1 MRNIATLP
9 GPPRWRGRAR
19 ASEGADIGIRAR
31 AMLTKLRKAADI
43 AAASWRA
50 TAEGLRSAPPTYVDI
65 GARGGL
71 PRPWALA
78 HRLGLIRPVMFEPDA
93 QAADEIRT
101 RNPGI
106 EVAPYAL
113 GAEDGKAETLRVTVA
128 PAQSSILLPDKGNP
142 FLDSSWDVAKEI
154 ALTLRRF
161 DAVWD
166 GNWGRPDFVK
176 IDVQGYEVEVIKG
189 MGDRLEEA
197 LCVELESS
205 FIPFYR
211 GQPVFQDV
219 HDFMRLKG
227 FDLVKLRPIGL
238 YRGSVVVEFNAFFV
252 RAERHEDPRARF
264 WKAVNDVG
272 KERRIWALG
281 Y

>member
-1 MRNIATLP
+1 
-9 GPPRWRGRAR
+9 
-19 ASEGADIGIRAR
+19 
-31 AMLTKLRKAADI
+31 MLTKLQKVAHI

-50 TAEGLRSAPPTYVDI
+50 TAQGLRAAPPTYVDI

-71 PRPWALA
+71 PRPWGLA
-78 HRLGLIRPVMFEPDA
+78 HRLGLIRPVLFEPDA
-93 QAADEIRT
+93 EAAAEIKSL
-101 RNPGI
+101 NPGVA
-106 EVAPYAL
+106 VAPYAL
-113 GAEDGKAETLRVTVA
+113 GSADLKAETLRVTVS
-128 PAQSSILLPDKGNP
+128 PAQTSILVPDKSNP
-142 FLDSSWDVAKEI
+142 FLNASWDVAREI
-154 ALTLRRF
+154 ELTVRRF

-166 GNWGRPDFVK
+166 GKWGTPDFVK

-189 MGDRLEEA
+189 MGDHLRST

-205 FIPFYR
+205 FIPFYH

-219 HDFMRLKG
+219 HDFMRRNG

-252 RAERHEDPRARF
+252 KAERHDDPRVRF

-272 KERRIWALG
+272 KEKRIWAHG